1 MNNTATPDPSLPPWV
16 RVADGVTIVLSVLV
30 VHVAIFG
37 PLRMGAVLSVG
48 EPWRAVLLL
57 AVVVGLRH
65 YLVRTPPVYQRV
77 WTGLRSGWRTEACQA
92 VWPIVVVTRLA
103 VLLVGYLAVVSVG
116 FPEGA
121 PPIRVSDNEA
131 VNLSLRWDT
140 GWYLNIAM
148 EGYQWSAESD
158 GQQNIA
164 FFPGYPL
171 GIQGVATLLGAQSVF
186 RLPFDRPPEQAMA
199 RLQQRFLAAALL
211 VSLLAFAWGMV
222 WLYRLAREHLDE
234 PATRAALLLLA
245 AYPFAVFFSAAY
257 SESLMLLA
265 VVAAFYHF
273 KHEKWLAAATW
284 GLLAGL
290 TRPNG
295 FLLAGPLVVIGLQQV
310 LTRRAS
316 ADTRD
321 RIVRHVVV
329 AAAVAAMPLVGTL
342 VYSGFIYSLTGDPIT
357 WREAHTAWGRS
368 YTGFPTLITPLESIT
383 QRGVVAYTS
392 AQPIEALNAV
402 AAILACALIWPITRR
417 LGPEYGV
424 FMALNV
430 GPPLFF
436 GGFLSMGRVTSLL
449 FPMFMYLALV
459 LADRQRQTLVCGFAC
474 VQGLAAVLFFTWHRF
489 L

>member
-1 MNNTATPDPSLPPWV
+1 MNNTATPDPSLPLWV
-16 RVADGVTIVLSVLV
+16 RLADGVTIVLSVLV
-30 VHVAIFG
+30 MHVAIFG
-37 PLRMGAVLSVG
+37 PLRVGAVLSVG

-65 YLVRTPPVYQRV
+65 YLVRTPPVYRRV
-77 WTGLRSGWRTEACQA
+77 WTGLRSGWRTEACQT

-116 FPEGA
+116 FPDGA

-131 VNLSLRWDT
+131 VNLPLRWDT

-171 GIQGVATLLGAQSVF
+171 ATQGVATLLGAQSVF
-186 RLPFDRPPEQAMA
+186 RLPLDRPPDQAMA
-199 RLQQRFLAAALL
+199 RLQQRFLAAAVL

-265 VVAAFYHF
+265 VVAAFYHV
-273 KHEKWLAAATW
+273 KHEKWLAAAAW
-284 GLLAGL
+284 ELLAGL

-295 FLLAGPLVVIGLQQV
+295 FLLAGPLAVIGLQQV
-310 LTRRAS
+310 LARRAS
-316 ADTRD
+316 GETRD

-342 VYSGFIYSLTGDPIT
+342 IYSGFIYSLTGDPIA
-357 WREAHTAWGRS
+357 WREAHRRRRLRVPCRDAVRGGADGLRYRRGADRLRRS
-368 YTGFPTLITPLESIT
+368 
-383 QRGVVAYTS
+383 QARRV
-392 AQPIEALNAV
+392 EADRPCGPRIVDRAV
-402 AAILACALIWPITRR
+402 AGADALPAPAAGRR
-417 LGPEYGV
+417 SGVNAAASGRLRSSGAVRYRGRCRRRIGGPAVASCPGV
-424 FMALNV
+424 
-430 GPPLFF
+430 P
-436 GGFLSMGRVTSLL
+436 R
-449 FPMFMYLALV
+449 
-459 LADRQRQTLVCGFAC
+459 
-474 VQGLAAVLFFTWHRF
+474 
-489 L
+489 